1 MMYGFLGKVG
11 PKNSRTSN
19 EPIQNF
25 DGKGLLK
32 KKHAKNI
39 RSVLK
44 RTRFHLKS
52 AAFKSPNQSQHATK
66 KRAKQI
72 FHVL

>member
-1 MMYGFLGKVG
+1 MYGFHGKVS
-11 PKNSRTSN
+11 PKNPRTSN
-19 EPIQNF
+19 EPIQKF

-32 KKHAKNI
+32 KTCKNHQI
-39 RSVLK
+39 GFESYTLSPKK
-44 RTRFHLKS
+44 R
-52 AAFKSPNQSQHATK
+52 AAFKSPNQSQHATTK

>member
-1 MMYGFLGKVG
+1 MYGFLGKVG
-11 PKNSRTSN
+11 PKNSSASN
-19 EPIQNF
+19 EPMQNF
-25 DGKGLLK
+25 DEKGLLK
-32 KKHAKNI
+32 KKTCI
-39 RSVLK
+39 RSVMN